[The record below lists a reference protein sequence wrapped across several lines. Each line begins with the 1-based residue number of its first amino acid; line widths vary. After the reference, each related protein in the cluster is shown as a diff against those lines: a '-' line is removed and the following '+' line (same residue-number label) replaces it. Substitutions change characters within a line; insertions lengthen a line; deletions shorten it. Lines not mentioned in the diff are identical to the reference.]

1 MKKKIKKKKK
11 RLRVKNVFIFVLIL
25 AVLVGAICLLSL
37 LKVKTYYIYNNK
49 YLSDKEVLDE
59 LKLNKKSSFLFTNT
73 FSEKAIIRKS
83 KLIKDVKIRKT
94 ISLEIKVDIT
104 EYKILFVNDNNKSV
118 LENGNEIDYVYD
130 NAPVLIN
137 KVEDKEIYKKF
148 INKMN
153 KVNDDVLDIISEI
166 KYVPNGID
174 KERFIFSMND
184 GNYVYITISK
194 LTKINEYKS
203 VIDSVENK
211 RGILYL
217 DYGNYFVPKEN

>member
-25 AVLVGAICLLSL
+25 AILVGAICLLSL

-49 YLSDKEVLDE
+49 YLTDKEVLDE

-104 EYKILFVNDNNKSV
+104 EYKILFVNDKNKSV

-148 INKMN
+148 IKKFNKI
-153 KVNDDVLDIISEI
+153 DDTIIDSISEI
-166 KYVPNGID
+166 SYTPNGID
-174 KERFIFSMND
+174 KERFLLSMND
-184 GNYVYITISK
+184 GNYVYVTISK
-194 LTKINEYKS
+194 LTKINEYKD
-203 VIDSVENK
+203 IIGSVENRK
-211 RGILYL
+211 GILYL
-217 DYGNYFVPKEN
+217 DYGNYFVPKE

>member
-73 FSEKAIIRKS
+73 FSEKAIIKKS
-83 KLIKDVKIRKT
+83 KLIKDVKLKKT
-94 ISLEIKVDIT
+94 ISLEIKVDVT
-104 EYKILFVNDNNKSV
+104 EYKILFVNDKNKSV
-118 LENGNEIDYVYD
+118 LENGTEIDYIYD
-130 NAPVLIN
+130 NAPLLIN

-148 INKMN
+148 IKKMC
-153 KVNDDVLDIISEI
+153 KVDDTILDSISEI
-166 KYVPNGID
+166 SYTPNGID
-174 KERFIFSMND
+174 KERFLLSMND
-184 GNYVYITISK
+184 GNYVYVTISK
-194 LTKINEYKS
+194 LTKINEYKD
-203 VIDSVENK
+203 IIGSVENRK
-211 RGILYL
+211 GILYL
-217 DYGNYFVPKEN
+217 DYGNYFVPKE

>member
-1 MKKKIKKKKK
+1 MKKKRKK
-11 RLRVKNVFIFVLIL
+11 RKIKFKSVLITIFAL
-25 AVLVGAICLLSL
+25 LIIALVIYIIGL
-37 LKVKTYYIYNNK
+37 LKVRTYYVYNNK
-49 YLSDKEVLDE
+49 NLTDEEVLE
-59 LKLNKKSSFLFTNT
+59 ILKLNKKSSFLLTNT
-73 FSEKAIIRKS
+73 LTEKAIIS
-83 KLIKDVKIRKT
+83 KNKKIKDVKIKKT
-94 ISLEIKVDIT
+94 LSLEIKVYVT
-104 EYKILFVNDNNKSV
+104 EYKVLYYDEENKYSV
-118 LENGNEIDYVYD
+118 LENGDTVNYRYD
-130 NAPVLIN
+130 NSPVLVN

-153 KVNDDVLDIISEI
+153 KVNDDILDIISEI

-174 KERFIFSMND
+174 KERFILSMND